1 MPDDFEEREAP
12 GDAVHSSHQESS
24 RENPQETSPDANGY
38 PTAAQEPEST
48 ESHYVASGEDSAGAS
63 DVYGSSSD
71 PYGYP
76 SEPPVQSIER
86 TSEFSE
92 PLGVNTY
99 NTAPSPNVV
108 SAPLMQRAPAAPP
121 PPPPPPPSDEDD
133 DEGDEEEKG
142 MLRMSFMGHLEELR
156 SRILKALFGVVAA
169 FLLSFTFTNQLWAF
183 VKEPAVMALKHLGI
197 NPPNL
202 AQITPMEGFSI
213 IWIKLP
219 LLVSIFIAS
228 PWILY
233 QVWAFISPGLYK
245 REKRW
250 AVPFIT
256 CTAGLFIA
264 GGCFA
269 YFVAFRYGLEFLL
282 GIGVGQNVTPVISID
297 YYFDLFVNVTL
308 GVALVFELPVVIFFL
323 TLLRLASPRFLMRH
337 SRYAILAIVVLA
349 AIVTPTPD
357 IFNMM
362 IFAIPMVL
370 LYFVGVFASY
380 LLVIKREGKKFPW
393 SKFVLAIL
401 SLLALVA
408 AAVAILIY
416 HYHFHAVPK
425 WPFLVK

>member
-12 GDAVHSSHQESS
+12 GTETVHSHPHQDPS
-24 RENPQETSPDANGY
+24 N
-38 PTAAQEPEST
+38 
-48 ESHYVASGEDSAGAS
+48 GAS
-63 DVYGSSSD
+63 DHSPAAPDPESQLPQYVTSGEGAAGNDIYGSSSD

-76 SEPPVQSIER
+76 SEPPVPAIEH
-86 TSEFSE
+86 TPAVVE
-92 PLGVNTY
+92 PSGLNTY
-99 NTAPSPNVV
+99 DTAPSPNTTLSSNVV
-108 SAPLMQRAPAAPP
+108 SAPLIKPKPAAPPP
-121 PPPPPPPSDEDD
+121 PPPPPPPSDEDEE
-133 DEGDEEEKG
+133 EGDEEEKG

-156 SRILKALFGVVAA
+156 SRILQALFGVVIA
-169 FLLSFTFTNQLWAF
+169 FVLSFTFTNQLWAF
-183 VKEPAVMALKHLGI
+183 VKAPAVLALKHLGI

-219 LLVSIFIAS
+219 LLCSIFIAS

-245 REKRW
+245 RERRW
-250 AVPFIT
+250 AVPFIS

-380 LLVIKREGKKFPW
+380 LLVIRREGKKFPW
-393 SKFVLAIL
+393 GKL
-401 SLLALVA
+401 LLAMLVLLVV
-408 AAVAILIY
+408 VAGVIAMLIY
-416 HYHFHAVPK
+416 HYHFHAVPR